1 MRKRNMIATGALV
14 VASLLMVA
22 PAAQA
27 GGSGGGVHHPG
38 QLLRTDRLE
47 AEGQTR

>member
-1 MRKRNMIATGALV
+1 MRMRNMIATGALV

-27 GGSGGGVHHPG
+27 GGWRRWR
-38 QLLRTDRLE
+38 QR
-47 AEGQTR
+47 